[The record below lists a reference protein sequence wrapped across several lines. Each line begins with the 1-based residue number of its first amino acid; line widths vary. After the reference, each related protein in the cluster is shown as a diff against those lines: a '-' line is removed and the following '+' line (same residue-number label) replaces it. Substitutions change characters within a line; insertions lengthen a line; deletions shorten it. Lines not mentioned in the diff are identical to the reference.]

1 MEQHPRI
8 ELGFQVYETCT
19 SPFMFMLHKLASY
32 KEYSLTSLISE
43 CVLTLHR
50 NLSKMAESR
59 GADPQRF
66 YSSACFQ
73 DMFRALTDL
82 LSIYFSLKYKNDLIN
97 AVLKSLYPS
106 VIILYCSGVRL
117 Y

>member
-19 SPFMFMLHKLASY
+19 SPFMFMLQKLASS
-32 KEYSLTSLISE
+32 KGYSLPSLAAE
-43 CVLTLHR
+43 YVLTLHY

-82 LSIYFSLKYKNDLIN
+82 LSIYYSPSCFFITSRHNCINSPCNISLF
-97 AVLKSLYPS
+97 A
-106 VIILYCSGVRL
+106 
-117 Y
+117 